1 MLLGQEV
8 ERVEA
13 VAGARAA
20 AARTAAAAAAA
31 AAAACLLVPVHVT
44 AVLSAA
50 GPALM

>member
-1 MLLGQEV
+1 LGQEV

-31 AAAACLLVPVHVT
+31 ACLLVPVQVT
-44 AVLSAA
+44 AVLLAA

>member
-31 AAAACLLVPVHVT
+31 AAACLLVPVQVM

>member
-1 MLLGQEV
+1 MGQEV

-20 AARTAAAAAAA
+20 AARTAAAAA
-31 AAAACLLVPVHVT
+31 CLLVPVQVT